1 MNIVGNVAG
10 AGRDQATTRDPR
22 LCPHGCAP
30 VGWRESRIV
39 GLPQG
44 RHEARQLGIDITGC
58 SPSGPLP
65 SLTPPVMDEGTVCA
79 QASASFT
86 WRHLSGTTRSAL
98 ASCPGASLLP

>member
-30 VGWRESRIV
+30 VGWRESRV
-39 GLPQG
+39 AGLPQG
-44 RHEARQLGIDITGC
+44 RHEGGSSASAPLGAPLQVP
-58 SPSGPLP
+58 SPPP
-65 SLTPPVMDEGTVCA
+65 PPVMHEGTVCA
-79 QASASFT
+79 QASGSFT
-86 WRHLSGTTRSAL
+86 WRRLSGTARPAL